1 MNNDLLKT
9 SARVNRIVIGTG
21 LIVFTMALPVAPL
34 GLLALIPLIATYPIF
49 AGLFGYDPLS
59 QWVVKEFRYVV
70 KASEHVLKTGHTP
83 KHS

>member
-1 MNNDLLKT
+1 MNNNQLKT

-21 LIVFTMALPVAPL
+21 LIIFTMALNVVPL
-34 GLLALIPLIATYPIF
+34 GLLALIPLVATYPIF
-49 AGLFGYDPLS
+49 AGLYGFDPLS
-59 QWVVKEFRYVV
+59 QWVTKEFRSAV